1 MPLYFKF
8 EQGAEAFKN
17 GLKRGY
23 ESGGFK
29 GLPANPTF

>member
-8 EQGAEAFKN
+8 KMRLKPFKI

-29 GLPANPTF
+29 GNLAKPTF